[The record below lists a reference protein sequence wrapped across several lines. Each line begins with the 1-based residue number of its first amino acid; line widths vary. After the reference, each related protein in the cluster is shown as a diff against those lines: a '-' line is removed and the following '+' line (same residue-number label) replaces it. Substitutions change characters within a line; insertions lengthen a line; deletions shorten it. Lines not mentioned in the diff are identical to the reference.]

1 MHRQFNSTHATPTAL
16 TSITFTPLTDGYTAF
31 ADSQFAHEVCSST
44 PCYTQHLTDAWQRAP
59 AHFGAPHARATSH
72 GLASAPPLLPPRGR
86 VAYSRASPRPLT
98 TPSHPTITPPPRHL
112 CSHRQHPGLTTSPT
126 HSPTHSPHSHAVL
139 CPASQSAGINPPA
152 ARGQRSALPRWLRC
166 ATPSRSPSSRH
177 PRAAAPLAPPRPRSG
192 TPAASPR
199 TAPSTAARSAGS

>member
-1 MHRQFNSTHATPTAL
+1 MLHSAP
-16 TSITFTPLTDGYTAF
+16 DG
-31 ADSQFAHEVCSST
+31 CM
-44 PCYTQHLTDAWQRAP
+44 
-59 AHFGAPHARATSH
+59 ATST
-72 GLASAPPLLPPRGR
+72 GTFRRPTRSCDFTWPTFSSAASAPTRPCGLQQSIPP
-86 VAYSRASPRPLT
+86 SPDYTQP
-98 TPSHPTITPPPRHL
+98 PHHNPTITPPPRHL

-177 PRAAAPLAPPRPRSG
+177 PRATAPLAPPRPRSG